1 MFWGI
6 VKITSKTVENLHLE
20 LLDTKPQPLS
30 NAVGAYFQGAV
41 PMRRFAHILM
51 IVGTA
56 LLIPGC
62 YGYNAETAD
71 LAFMD
76 VTPEIV
82 PGDVTE
88 VTDTVAEVVA
98 DAIDDVIADV
108 GGDAAECTCSCEPQP
123 CTCTCIPGGTCEFNV
138 DDFPATG
145 RLAGD
150 PCTADTQCFTDG
162 VCVTT
167 ELAGSFW
174 PGATIPDGVCTRLYC
189 ADDSFCADGGVCL
202 DTVMIDETVPRLC
215 GKPCETDVDCRCGVD
230 YVCLDSLVSDGEG
243 GTVKACLPLALAN
256 LLKCGEAVCPEE
268 DL

>member
-1 MFWGI
+1 M
-6 VKITSKTVENLHLE
+6 ENLHLE

-76 VTPEIV
+76 VTPEVV

-98 DAIDDVIADV
+98 DTIADV
-108 GGDAAECTCSCEPQP
+108 GGDVAECTCSCEPQP

-138 DDFPATG
+138 NDFPATG

-150 PCTADTQCFTDG
+150 PCTEDKQCFTNG
-162 VCVTT
+162 VCFTT
-167 ELAGSFW
+167 ELAGAFY
-174 PGATIPDGVCTRLYC
+174 PGAVIHDGVCTMLYC
-189 ADDSFCADGGVCL
+189 ADNASCGEGGVCL
-202 DTVMIDETVPRLC
+202 DSSLITADVPPLC
-215 GKPCETDVDCRCGVD
+215 GMPCEEDIDCRCGVN
-230 YVCLDSLVSDGEG
+230 YVCVDSLMSNGEG
-243 GTVKACLPLALAN
+243 GTVKTCLPLALAN
-256 LLKCGEAVCPEE
+256 LLKCGEAVCPEG